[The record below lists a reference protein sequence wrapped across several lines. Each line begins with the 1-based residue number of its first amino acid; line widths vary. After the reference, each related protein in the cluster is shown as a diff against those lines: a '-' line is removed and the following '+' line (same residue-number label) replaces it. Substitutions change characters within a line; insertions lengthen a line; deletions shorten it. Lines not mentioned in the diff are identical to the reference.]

1 MILSFDPS
9 GNFNEGKGITG
20 YALLDEATGKFTA
33 YGEIDA
39 SEVLSAEE
47 HWAKHL
53 NLIDSLHFTSTELTV
68 VCEDYMLYANRAA
81 SQINSRFETPK
92 LIGLM
97 QYHCW
102 KSGIPF
108 YLQTAVSVKRRWP
121 NYLLEKKTYL
131 TTKSYQKGD
140 KTYEVCYIDDKK
152 IVDHI
157 VDAIRHAVH
166 FYTFHVRNESPEDL
180 PSQSRPAD

>member
-20 YALLDEATGKFTA
+20 YALLDELTGKITST
-33 YGEIDA
+33 GEIDA
-39 SEVLSAEE
+39 SEVLCAEN
-47 HWAKHL
+47 HWARHL
-53 NLIDSLHFTSTELTV
+53 ELIDSAHFGSTNLTV

-102 KSGIPF
+102 KAGIPF

-121 NYLLEKKTYL
+121 NYLLEKKEYL
-131 TTKSYQKGD
+131 NVKSYQKGE
-140 KTYEVCYIDDKK
+140 KTYDVCYINDKK

-166 FYTFHVRNESPEDL
+166 FYTFHVRNETLEDL
-180 PSQSRPAD
+180 PTQSRPTE